1 MKYNARRHYLHPV
14 LRPYSDDYPE
24 GSLQTQITRTDIAD
38 GMLNI
43 AMDFDVSEPSILEQ
57 LDSGQAV
64 CVAMLYCSSTLHRQM
79 LSAGTG
85 SLEIS
90 ESIPTQLLRG
100 NVELNPAIVVN
111 DRIDHPT
118 DTAHSEYSSTPVS
131 IGRWHPLA
139 VDRTWHF
146 QVNPSV
152 RPTKGIFNFET
163 DDSLPDGEFD
173 IKADVSDKYVLI
185 TANSNTRAKFKTL
198 PGDESRPLAT
208 VFMSA
213 LVTALA
219 EVKEF
224 GDGEGADED
233 GWVNCIKTNLKRMN
247 IDIGSYDEAGTHT
260 LFRAAQLLL
269 DNPFGAFITAAGQE
283 AAYDDEEDES

>member
-1 MKYNARRHYLHPV
+1 MKYNARRNYLHPV
-14 LRPYSDDYPE
+14 LRPYSDDYPH
-24 GSLQTQITRTDIAD
+24 GNLQTQITRSDVAD
-38 GMLNI
+38 GALNL
-43 AMDFDVSEPSILEQ
+43 AMDFVVSEPSILEQ
-57 LDSGQAV
+57 VNSGHAV

-173 IKADVSDKYVLI
+173 IKANVSDRYVII
-185 TANSNTRAKFKTL
+185 TANSNTRAKFKAL
-198 PGDESRPLAT
+198 PGDPSQSLAT
-208 VFMSA
+208 VFMGA
-213 LVTALA
+213 LLTALA

-224 GDGEGADED
+224 GDGEGADDD
-233 GWVNCIKTNLKRMN
+233 GWVNCIKANLKRLN
-247 IDIGSYDEAGTHT
+247 IDIGSYDEAGTHS
-260 LFRAAQLLL
+260 LFRAAQYLL
-269 DNPFGAFITAAGQE
+269 DNPFGAFIAAAGQE
-283 AAYDDEEDES
+283 AAYEDEEDES

>member
-1 MKYNARRHYLHPV
+1 MKYNARRNYLHPV

-24 GSLQTQITRTDIAD
+24 GNLQTQITRSEVAG
-38 GMLNI
+38 GMLNL
-43 AMDFDVSEPSILEQ
+43 AMDFEVLEASILEQ
-57 LDSGQAV
+57 INSGHAV

-100 NVELNPAIVVN
+100 NVELNPAIVVS

-118 DTAHSEYSSTPVS
+118 VTAHSEYNSAPVS

-146 QVNPSV
+146 LVNPSV

-163 DDSLPDGEFD
+163 NDSLPDGEFD
-173 IKADVSDKYVLI
+173 IKADVSDRYVCI
-185 TANSNTRAKFKTL
+185 TANSDTRAKFKTL
-198 PGDESRPLAT
+198 PGDESGPLAT

-219 EVKEF
+219 EIKEF
-224 GDGEGADED
+224 GDGEGADDD
-233 GWVNCIKTNLKRMN
+233 GWVNCIKVNLKRLN
-247 IDIGSYDEAGTHT
+247 IDIKDNGQSETYS
-260 LFRAAQLLL
+260 LFRAAQRLL
-269 DNPFGAFITAAGQE
+269 DNPFGAYITASGQE
-283 AAYDDEEDES
+283 AAYNDEEDES